1 MTTREMLRQCADA
14 LESCGFDKKSAAL
27 RALAARWDA
36 EITLAREMM
45 TDDGQRSRSVD
56 PPRRAPTE
64 GAAMNALNVVLT
76 Q

>member
-45 TDDGQRSRSVD
+45 TDDGHEFDVGSGALEALTRLDAPLQKE
-56 PPRRAPTE
+56 PR
-64 GAAMNALNVVLT
+64 
-76 Q
+76 